1 MQKKKKEIKQR
12 DIKFKNSKLQ
22 AKLQASYKTAI
33 TNLLDHASHK
43 EIKLMMF
50 AYNFNRKQ

>member
-50 AYNFNRKQ
+50 AYHFNRKQ